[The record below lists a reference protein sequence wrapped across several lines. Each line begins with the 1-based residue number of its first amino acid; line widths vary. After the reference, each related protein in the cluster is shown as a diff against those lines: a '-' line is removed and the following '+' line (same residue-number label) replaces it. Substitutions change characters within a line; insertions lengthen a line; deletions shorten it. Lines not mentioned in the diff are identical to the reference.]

1 MGAEQG
7 NYPIR
12 RVKYKK
18 GELVAKQGDYGFSIY
33 KIVTGKVQVFKE
45 THKIPVPLEVL
56 GPGNLIGEGVFL
68 NRTSEARR
76 TSVRA
81 LEDSELEVWH
91 PAFISNEYEQLPP
104 GLRYI
109 VDKALFRL
117 AEMNNAMKELSA
129 AEKKSTPPPPKNA
142 DAYESQRAY
151 YRKKVNIPCEYAPLK
166 RPKGFKQSLKGR
178 ILDISMTGLRMDVD
192 LKNASVVSHGVGD
205 HFLIKTVL
213 PNDKPLRVTGEIT
226 FALERNFQLQ
236 LGVSFTKLSD
246 VGDAKKTLGF
256 FLLPA

>member
-12 RVKYKK
+12 RIKYKK

-33 KIVTGKVQVFKE
+33 KIVTGKVQIFKE
-45 THKIPVPLEVL
+45 THEIPVPLEVL

-68 NRTSEARR
+68 NRASEVRLTSA
-76 TSVRA
+76 RA

-91 PAFISNEYEQLPP
+91 PALISNEYEQLPP
-104 GLRYI
+104 ALKYI
-109 VDKALFRL
+109 VDSALFRL
-117 AEMNNAMKELSA
+117 AEMNNTMRELSA
-129 AEKKSTPPPPKNA
+129 TEKKSTPPAPKNA
-142 DAYESQRAY
+142 DAYQSQRAY
-151 YRKKVNIPCEYAPLK
+151 YRKKVDIPCEYAPLK
-166 RPKGFKQSLKGR
+166 RPKDFRQSLKGR
-178 ILDISMTGLRMDVD
+178 VFDISMTGLRMDVD

-205 HFLIKTVL
+205 QFRIKTVL
-213 PNDKPLRVTGEIT
+213 PNDKPLEVTGEIT
-226 FALERNFQLQ
+226 FALERKFQLQ
-236 LGVSFTKLSD
+236 LGVSFTRLSD

>member
-1 MGAEQG
+1 M
-7 NYPIR
+7 
-12 RVKYKK
+12 
-18 GELVAKQGDYGFSIY
+18 
-33 KIVTGKVQVFKE
+33 
-45 THKIPVPLEVL
+45 EVL
-56 GPGNLIGEGVFL
+56 GPGNLIGEGAFF
-68 NRTSEARR
+68 NRTSEVRL
-76 TSVRA
+76 TSARA

-91 PAFISNEYEQLPP
+91 PAFISHEYEQLPP
-104 GLRYI
+104 ALKYI
-109 VDKALFRL
+109 VDSALFRI

-142 DAYESQRAY
+142 DAYLSQRAY
-151 YRKKVNIPCEYAPLK
+151 YRKKVVIPCEYAPLK
-166 RPKGFKQSLKGR
+166 RPKGFQQSLKGH
-178 ILDISMTGLRMDVD
+178 IFDISMTGLRMDVD

-205 HFLIKTVL
+205 QFRIKTVL
-213 PNDKPLRVTGEIT
+213 PNDKPLKVTGEIT